1 MGVIIYMN
9 INEDELKSILLD
21 YSFYNEDGQLTVVLN
36 KSYLKHLFKA
46 DVILLEETFENR
58 KSIIGRSK

>member
-9 INEDELKSILLD
+9 INENELKSILLD
-21 YSFYNEDGQLTVVLN
+21 YSFYNEDGQLTVILN
-36 KSYLKHLFKA
+36 KSYLKHLFEA

-58 KSIIGRSK
+58 KSIIGRSE